1 MDYNDKNAA
10 PMRRRAERTGEPS
23 VKPADST
30 ASARADGYSTRQSA
44 RGTAPVVRNAPRTSS
59 ASVDSGRAR
68 AASSDYHQRVRARAA
83 ANDSAKAGNVA
94 PAPARVNVRPAS
106 GAARTGSTSTARTSA
121 STTARPSTGAKRPA
135 SNGTKR
141 PANAP
146 QRRTAPRSQGAG
158 VRHKK
163 NRNPK
168 WASALLIVCAMALIG
183 VGYVGVTEVN
193 NYMDY
198 QAKCR
203 ELEQDT
209 FYDGITLEG
218 ESLSGLTMLDAIAK
232 YQQQLSNVASAT
244 SITITARGKTYT
256 LDSSS
261 VQMSTNLQSTLSLAY
276 STGRTGSFDER
287 YAQLQQLKSEGLDF
301 SLNRGWNEDTLRSK
315 ISQIAAD
322 VYVKGQDADVES
334 FDPDTGKFTFTS
346 EVTGYELD
354 SDDLYAQ
361 ITQAVANG
369 NVNAN
374 IEAKIIEVAPEHTV
388 EYMKE
393 HFGRISYAQT
403 KTTSNSD
410 RNRNIQ
416 LATAEFNGMRV
427 EPGETVS
434 FNKTTGERTEA
445 KGYRP
450 AGAYSGGFLVQEP
463 GGGVCQVSTTL
474 YNAVV
479 KADLE
484 VLERS
489 PHSRV
494 SDYVPIGLDAAVNW
508 PSQDF
513 KFKNT
518 SDYPIFIVAEFA
530 DQKLTFKIYGKQL
543 DDGVYIKL
551 ESEKTETIVAPVG
564 VEEKPDS
571 SLPVGQTRDEKA
583 RDGSKA
589 VSYKVYYDKNDNE
602 IKREVL
608 ARSSYPA
615 SIAIHRVGTGT

>member
-10 PMRRRAERTGEPS
+10 PVRRRAERTGEPS

-59 ASVDSGRAR
+59 ASIDSGRAR

-83 ANDSAKAGNVA
+83 ANDPAKAGNAA

-106 GAARTGSTSTARTSA
+106 GAARTGSTARTSA
-121 STTARPSTGAKRPA
+121 STAARPSTGAKRPA
-135 SNGTKR
+135 PNGAKR

-168 WASALLIVCAMALIG
+168 WASALLVVCAMALIG

-232 YQQQLSNVASAT
+232 YQKQLSNVASAT

-410 RNRNIQ
+410 RNRNIK

-427 EPGETVS
+427 EPGETLS

-445 KGYRP
+445 KGYRA

-474 YNAVV
+474 YNAVA

-518 SDYPIFIVAEFA
+518 SDYPIFIVADFA

-551 ESEKTETIVAPVG
+551 ESEKTETIAAPEG
-564 VEEKPDS
+564 VEQKPDS

>member
-1 MDYNDKNAA
+1 MDYNDKNAV
-10 PMRRRAERTGEPS
+10 PVRRRAERTGEPS

-30 ASARADGYSTRQSA
+30 SPARADGYSTRQSA

-83 ANDSAKAGNVA
+83 ANDSAKAGNAA

-106 GAARTGSTSTARTSA
+106 EAARTGSTARTSA
-121 STTARPSTGAKRPA
+121 STAARPSTGAKRPA
-135 SNGTKR
+135 PNGTKR

-168 WASALLIVCAMALIG
+168 WASALLVVCAMALIG

-354 SDDLYAQ
+354 TDDLYAQ

-403 KTTSNSD
+403 KTTSNSN

-450 AGAYSGGFLVQEP
+450 AGAYSGGVLVQEP

-474 YNAVV
+474 YNAAV

-484 VLERS
+484 IIERS
-489 PHSRV
+489 PHTRV

-508 PSQDF
+508 SSQDF

-543 DDGVYIKL
+543 DDGMYIKL
-551 ESEKTETIVAPVG
+551 DSEKTETIPAKEG
-564 VEEKPDS
+564 VDVRNDPT
-571 SLPVGQTRDEKA
+571 LPVGTVKEEKA
-583 RDGSKA
+583 RDGSRA
-589 VSYKVYYDKNDNE
+589 ISYKIYYDKNDNE

-608 ARSSYPA
+608 AKSTYPSSQ
-615 SIAIHRVGTGT
+615 AIQRIGTGT

>member
-10 PMRRRAERTGEPS
+10 PVRRRAERTGEPS

-59 ASVDSGRAR
+59 ASIDSGRAR

-83 ANDSAKAGNVA
+83 ANDSAKAGNAA

-106 GAARTGSTSTARTSA
+106 GAARTGSTERTSA

-135 SNGTKR
+135 PNGTKR

-168 WASALLIVCAMALIG
+168 WASALLVVCAMALIG

-232 YQQQLSNVASAT
+232 YQKQLSNVASAT

-445 KGYRP
+445 KGYRA
-450 AGAYSGGFLVQEP
+450 AGAYSGGVLVQEP

-474 YNAVV
+474 YNAAV

-484 VLERS
+484 IIERS

-494 SDYVPIGLDAAVNW
+494 SDYVSIGLDAAVNW

-518 SDYPIFIVAEFA
+518 SDYPIFIVAEFS

-551 ESEKTETIVAPVG
+551 ESEKTETIAAPEG
-564 VEEKPDS
+564 VKEKDDPT
-571 SLPVGQTRDEKA
+571 LPLGTTKPEAA
-583 RDGSKA
+583 RDGA
-589 VSYKVYYDKNDNE
+589 RAISYKVYYDKNDNE

-608 ARSSYPA
+608 AKSTYPA
-615 SIAIHRVGTGT
+615 SQSILRIGTGT

>member
-10 PMRRRAERTGEPS
+10 PVRRRAERTGEPS

-59 ASVDSGRAR
+59 ASIDSGRAR

-83 ANDSAKAGNVA
+83 ANDSAKAGNAA

-106 GAARTGSTSTARTSA
+106 GAARTGSTARTSA
-121 STTARPSTGAKRPA
+121 PTAARPSTGAKRPA
-135 SNGTKR
+135 PNGTKR

-168 WASALLIVCAMALIG
+168 WASALLVVCAMALIG

-232 YQQQLSNVASAT
+232 YQKQLSNVASAT

-410 RNRNIQ
+410 RNRNIK

-445 KGYRP
+445 KGYRA

-474 YNAVV
+474 YNAVA

-518 SDYPIFIVAEFA
+518 SDYPVFIVAEFA

-551 ESEKTETIVAPVG
+551 ESEKTETIAAPEG
-564 VEEKPDS
+564 VEQKPDS

>member
-10 PMRRRAERTGEPS
+10 PVRRRAERTGEPS

-30 ASARADGYSTRQSA
+30 ASARADGYSPRQSA

-59 ASVDSGRAR
+59 ASIDSGRAR

-83 ANDSAKAGNVA
+83 ANDSAKAGNAA

-106 GAARTGSTSTARTSA
+106 GAARTGSTARTSA
-121 STTARPSTGAKRPA
+121 STAARPSTGAKRPA
-135 SNGTKR
+135 PNGTKR

-158 VRHKK
+158 MRHKK

-168 WASALLIVCAMALIG
+168 WASALLVVCAMALIG

-232 YQQQLSNVASAT
+232 YQKQLSNVASAT

-445 KGYRP
+445 KGYRA

-474 YNAVV
+474 YNAVA

-494 SDYVPIGLDAAVNW
+494 SDYVSIGLDAAVNW

-551 ESEKTETIVAPVG
+551 ESEKTETIAAPEG

>member
-1 MDYNDKNAA
+1 MDYNDKNAV
-10 PMRRRAERTGEPS
+10 PVRRRAERTGEPS

-30 ASARADGYSTRQSA
+30 SPARADGYSTRQSA

-83 ANDSAKAGNVA
+83 ANDSAKAGNAA

-106 GAARTGSTSTARTSA
+106 GAARTGSTARTSA

-135 SNGTKR
+135 PNGTKR

-168 WASALLIVCAMALIG
+168 WASALLVVCAMALIG

-445 KGYRP
+445 KGYRA
-450 AGAYSGGFLVQEP
+450 AGAYSGGVLVQEP

-474 YNAVV
+474 YNAAV

-484 VLERS
+484 IIERS

-551 ESEKTETIVAPVG
+551 ESEKTETIAAPEG
-564 VEEKPDS
+564 VKEKNDPTILAGS
-571 SLPVGQTRDEKA
+571 EPKLEKA
-583 RDGSKA
+583 RDGA
-589 VSYKVYYDKNDNE
+589 RAISYKIYYDKNDNE

-608 ARSSYPA
+608 AKSTYPA
-615 SIAIHRVGTGT
+615 SQAILRIGTGT

>member
-10 PMRRRAERTGEPS
+10 PVRRRAERTGEPS

-59 ASVDSGRAR
+59 ASIDSGRAR

-83 ANDSAKAGNVA
+83 ANDSAKAGNAA

-106 GAARTGSTSTARTSA
+106 GAARTGSTERTSA

-135 SNGTKR
+135 PNGTKR

-146 QRRTAPRSQGAG
+146 QRRTAPRSHGAG

-168 WASALLIVCAMALIG
+168 WASALLVVCAMALIG

-232 YQQQLSNVASAT
+232 YQKQLSNVASAT

-322 VYVKGQDADVES
+322 GYVKGQDADVES

-445 KGYRP
+445 KGYRA
-450 AGAYSGGFLVQEP
+450 AGAYSGGVLVQEP

-474 YNAVV
+474 YNAAV

-484 VLERS
+484 IIERS

-551 ESEKTETIVAPVG
+551 ESEKTETIAAPEG
-564 VEEKPDS
+564 VKEKDDPT
-571 SLPVGQTRDEKA
+571 LPVGQFKDEKA
-583 RDGSKA
+583 RDGAKA

-608 ARSSYPA
+608 AKSTYPA

>member
-1 MDYNDKNAA
+1 MDYNDKNAV
-10 PMRRRAERTGEPS
+10 PVRRRAERTGEPS

-30 ASARADGYSTRQSA
+30 SSARADGYSTRQSA

-83 ANDSAKAGNVA
+83 ANDSAKAGNAA

-106 GAARTGSTSTARTSA
+106 GAARTGSTARTSA
-121 STTARPSTGAKRPA
+121 STAARPSTGSKRPA
-135 SNGTKR
+135 PNGAKR

-168 WASALLIVCAMALIG
+168 WASALLVVCAMALIG

-232 YQQQLSNVASAT
+232 YQKQLSNVASAT

-445 KGYRP
+445 KGYRA
-450 AGAYSGGFLVQEP
+450 AGAYSGGVLVQEP

-474 YNAVV
+474 YNAAV

-484 VLERS
+484 IIERS

-508 PSQDF
+508 PSQDL

-543 DDGVYIKL
+543 DDGMYIKL
-551 ESEKTETIVAPVG
+551 DSEKTETIPAKEG
-564 VEEKPDS
+564 VDVRNDPT
-571 SLPVGQTRDEKA
+571 LPVGTIKEEKA
-583 RDGSKA
+583 RDGSRA
-589 VSYKVYYDKNDNE
+589 ISYKIYYDKNDNE

-608 ARSSYPA
+608 AKSTYPSSQ
-615 SIAIHRVGTGT
+615 AIQRIGTGT

>member
-10 PMRRRAERTGEPS
+10 PVRRRAERTGEPS

-59 ASVDSGRAR
+59 ASIDSGRAR

-83 ANDSAKAGNVA
+83 ANDSAKAGNAA

-106 GAARTGSTSTARTSA
+106 GAARTGSTERTSA

-135 SNGTKR
+135 PNGTKR

-146 QRRTAPRSQGAG
+146 QRRTAPRSHGAG

-168 WASALLIVCAMALIG
+168 WASALLVVCAMALIG

-232 YQQQLSNVASAT
+232 YQKQLSNVASAT

-445 KGYRP
+445 KGYRA
-450 AGAYSGGFLVQEP
+450 AGAYSGGVLVQEP

-474 YNAVV
+474 YNAAV

-484 VLERS
+484 IIERS

-551 ESEKTETIVAPVG
+551 ESEKTETIAAPEG
-564 VEEKPDS
+564 VKEKDDPT
-571 SLPVGQTRDEKA
+571 LPVGQFKDEKA
-583 RDGSKA
+583 RDGAKA

-602 IKREVL
+602 IKRELL
-608 ARSSYPA
+608 AKSTYPA

>member
-10 PMRRRAERTGEPS
+10 PVRRRAERTGEPS

-30 ASARADGYSTRQSA
+30 ASARADGYSPRQSA

-59 ASVDSGRAR
+59 ASIDSGRAR

-83 ANDSAKAGNVA
+83 ANDSAKAGNAA

-106 GAARTGSTSTARTSA
+106 GAARTGSTARTSV
-121 STTARPSTGAKRPA
+121 STAARPSTGAKRPA
-135 SNGTKR
+135 PNGTKR

-168 WASALLIVCAMALIG
+168 WASALLVVCAMALIG

-232 YQQQLSNVASAT
+232 YQKQLSNVASAT

-287 YAQLQQLKSEGLDF
+287 YARLQQLKSEGLDF

-410 RNRNIQ
+410 RNRNIK

-427 EPGETVS
+427 EPGETLS

-474 YNAVV
+474 YNAVA

-551 ESEKTETIVAPVG
+551 ESEKTETIAAPEG

-583 RDGSKA
+583 RDGAKA

>member
-10 PMRRRAERTGEPS
+10 PVRRRAERTGEPG

-30 ASARADGYSTRQSA
+30 SPARADGYSTRQSA

-83 ANDSAKAGNVA
+83 ANDSAKAGNAA

-106 GAARTGSTSTARTSA
+106 GAARTGSTARTSA
-121 STTARPSTGAKRPA
+121 STAARPATGAKRPA
-135 SNGTKR
+135 PNCTKR

-168 WASALLIVCAMALIG
+168 WASALLVVCAMALIG

-354 SDDLYAQ
+354 TDDLYAQ

-416 LATAEFNGMRV
+416 LAAAEFNGMRV

-434 FNKTTGERTEA
+434 FNKTTGERTES

-551 ESEKTETIVAPVG
+551 ESEKTETIVAPEG

>member
-1 MDYNDKNAA
+1 MDYNDKNAS
-10 PMRRRAERTGEPS
+10 PVRRRAERTGEPS

-30 ASARADGYSTRQSA
+30 SSARADGYSTRQSA

-59 ASVDSGRAR
+59 ASIDSGRAR

-83 ANDSAKAGNVA
+83 ANDSAKAGNAA

-106 GAARTGSTSTARTSA
+106 GAARTGSTERTSA
-121 STTARPSTGAKRPA
+121 STAARPSTGAKRPA
-135 SNGTKR
+135 PNGTKR

-168 WASALLIVCAMALIG
+168 WASALLVVCAMALIG

-232 YQQQLSNVASAT
+232 YQKQLSNVASAT

-276 STGRTGSFDER
+276 STGRTGSFEER
-287 YAQLQQLKSEGLDF
+287 YARLQQLKSEGLDF

-410 RNRNIQ
+410 RNRNIK

-427 EPGETVS
+427 EPGETLS

-474 YNAVV
+474 YNAVA

-551 ESEKTETIVAPVG
+551 ESEKTETIAAPEG

>member
-1 MDYNDKNAA
+1 MDYNDKNAV
-10 PMRRRAERTGEPS
+10 PVRRRAERTGEPS

-30 ASARADGYSTRQSA
+30 SPARADGYSTRQSA

-83 ANDSAKAGNVA
+83 ANDSAKAGNA
-94 PAPARVNVRPAS
+94 ASAPARVNVRPAS
-106 GAARTGSTSTARTSA
+106 GAARTGSTARTSA
-121 STTARPSTGAKRPA
+121 STAARPSTGAKRPA
-135 SNGTKR
+135 PNGTKR

-168 WASALLIVCAMALIG
+168 WASALLVVCAMALIG

-354 SDDLYAQ
+354 TDDLYAQ

-416 LATAEFNGMRV
+416 LAAAEFNGMRV

-571 SLPVGQTRDEKA
+571 SLPLGQTRDEKA

>member
-10 PMRRRAERTGEPS
+10 PVRRRAERTGEPS

-59 ASVDSGRAR
+59 ASIDSGRAR

-83 ANDSAKAGNVA
+83 ANDSAKAGNAA

-106 GAARTGSTSTARTSA
+106 GAARTGSTERTSA
-121 STTARPSTGAKRPA
+121 STAARPSTGAKRPA
-135 SNGTKR
+135 PNGTKR

-168 WASALLIVCAMALIG
+168 WASALLVVCAMALIG
-183 VGYVGVTEVN
+183 VGYVGITEVN

-232 YQQQLSNVASAT
+232 YQKQLSNVASAT

-315 ISQIAAD
+315 ISEIAAD

-445 KGYRP
+445 KGYRA

-474 YNAVV
+474 YNAVA

-551 ESEKTETIVAPVG
+551 VSEKTETIAAPEG

-571 SLPVGQTRDEKA
+571 SLPVGKTRDEKA

-615 SIAIHRVGTGT
+615 SIAIHRVGIGT

>member
-1 MDYNDKNAA
+1 MDYNDKNAV
-10 PMRRRAERTGEPS
+10 PVRRRAERTGEPS

-30 ASARADGYSTRQSA
+30 SPARADGYSTRQSA

-83 ANDSAKAGNVA
+83 ANDSAKAGNAA

-106 GAARTGSTSTARTSA
+106 VAARTGSTAQTSA

-135 SNGTKR
+135 PNGAKR

-168 WASALLIVCAMALIG
+168 WASALLVVCAMALIG

-445 KGYRP
+445 KGYRA

-474 YNAVV
+474 YNAVA

-551 ESEKTETIVAPVG
+551 ESEKTATIAAPEG

>member
-10 PMRRRAERTGEPS
+10 PVRRRAERTGEPS

-59 ASVDSGRAR
+59 ASIDSGRAR

-83 ANDSAKAGNVA
+83 ANDSAKAGNAA

-106 GAARTGSTSTARTSA
+106 GAARTGSTERTSA
-121 STTARPSTGAKRPA
+121 STAARPSTGAKRPA
-135 SNGTKR
+135 PNGTKR

-168 WASALLIVCAMALIG
+168 WASALLVVCAMALIG

-232 YQQQLSNVASAT
+232 YQKQLSNVASAT

-276 STGRTGSFDER
+276 STGRTGSFEER
-287 YAQLQQLKSEGLDF
+287 YARLQQLKSEGLDF

-410 RNRNIQ
+410 RNRNIK

-427 EPGETVS
+427 ESGETLS

-474 YNAVV
+474 YNAVA

-518 SDYPIFIVAEFA
+518 SDYPIFIVADFA

-551 ESEKTETIVAPVG
+551 ESEKTETIAAPEG
-564 VEEKPDS
+564 VEQKPDS

>member
-10 PMRRRAERTGEPS
+10 PVRRRAERTGEPS

-30 ASARADGYSTRQSA
+30 SSARADGYSTRQSA

-83 ANDSAKAGNVA
+83 ANDSAKAGNAA

-106 GAARTGSTSTARTSA
+106 GAARTGSTARTSA
-121 STTARPSTGAKRPA
+121 SSAARPSTGAKRPA
-135 SNGTKR
+135 PNGTKR

-168 WASALLIVCAMALIG
+168 WASALLVVCAMALIG

-354 SDDLYAQ
+354 TDDLYAQ

-416 LATAEFNGMRV
+416 LAAAEFNGMRV

-434 FNKTTGERTEA
+434 FNKTTGERTES

-551 ESEKTETIVAPVG
+551 ESEKTETIVAPEG

>member
-10 PMRRRAERTGEPS
+10 PVRRRAERTGEPS

-30 ASARADGYSTRQSA
+30 SSARVDGYSPRQSV

-59 ASVDSGRAR
+59 TSIDSGRAR

-83 ANDSAKAGNVA
+83 ANDSAKAGNAA

-106 GAARTGSTSTARTSA
+106 GAARTGSTERTSA

-135 SNGTKR
+135 PNGTKR

-168 WASALLIVCAMALIG
+168 WASALLVVCAMALIG

-232 YQQQLSNVASAT
+232 YQKQLSNVASAT

-445 KGYRP
+445 KGYRA

-474 YNAVV
+474 YNAVA

-551 ESEKTETIVAPVG
+551 ESEKTETIAAPEG

-571 SLPVGQTRDEKA
+571 SLPVGKTRDEKA

>member
-10 PMRRRAERTGEPS
+10 PVRRRAERTGEPS

-30 ASARADGYSTRQSA
+30 ASARADGYSPRQSA

-59 ASVDSGRAR
+59 ASIDSGRAR

-83 ANDSAKAGNVA
+83 ANDSAKAGNAA

-106 GAARTGSTSTARTSA
+106 EAARTGSTARTSA
-121 STTARPSTGAKRPA
+121 STAARPSTGAKRPA
-135 SNGTKR
+135 PNGTKR

-158 VRHKK
+158 MRHKK

-168 WASALLIVCAMALIG
+168 WASALLVVCAMALIG

-232 YQQQLSNVASAT
+232 YQKQLSNVASAT

-354 SDDLYAQ
+354 TDDLYAQ

-403 KTTSNSD
+403 KTTSNSN

-434 FNKTTGERTEA
+434 FNATTGERTEA

-450 AGAYSGGFLVQEP
+450 AGAYSGGVLVQEL

-474 YNAVV
+474 YNAAV

-484 VLERS
+484 IIERS
-489 PHSRV
+489 PHTRV

-508 PSQDF
+508 SSQDF

-518 SDYPIFIVAEFA
+518 SDYPIFIVAEFS

-551 ESEKTETIVAPVG
+551 ESEKTETIAAPEG
-564 VEEKPDS
+564 VKEKDDPT
-571 SLPVGQTRDEKA
+571 LPVGQFKDEKA
-583 RDGSKA
+583 RDGAKA

-608 ARSSYPA
+608 AKSTYPA

>member
-10 PMRRRAERTGEPS
+10 PVRRRAERTGEPS

-59 ASVDSGRAR
+59 ASIDSGRAR

-83 ANDSAKAGNVA
+83 ANDSAKAGNAA

-106 GAARTGSTSTARTSA
+106 GAARTGSTERTSA
-121 STTARPSTGAKRPA
+121 STAARPSTGAKRPA
-135 SNGTKR
+135 PNGAKR

-168 WASALLIVCAMALIG
+168 WASALLVVCAMALIG

-232 YQQQLSNVASAT
+232 YQKQLSNVASAT

-410 RNRNIQ
+410 RNRNIK

-427 EPGETVS
+427 EPGETLS

-551 ESEKTETIVAPVG
+551 ESEKTETISAPEG
-564 VEEKPDS
+564 VDEKPDS
-571 SLPVGQTRDEKA
+571 TLPVGQFKDEKA
-583 RDGSKA
+583 RDGAKA

-615 SIAIHRVGTGT
+615 SIAIRRVGTGT

>member
-10 PMRRRAERTGEPS
+10 PVRRRAERTGEPS

-59 ASVDSGRAR
+59 ASIDSGRAR

-83 ANDSAKAGNVA
+83 ANDSAKAGNAA

-106 GAARTGSTSTARTSA
+106 GAARTGSTERTSA
-121 STTARPSTGAKRPA
+121 STAARPSTGAKRPA
-135 SNGTKR
+135 PNGTKR

-168 WASALLIVCAMALIG
+168 WASALLVVCAMALIG

-232 YQQQLSNVASAT
+232 YQKQLSNVASAT

-276 STGRTGSFDER
+276 STGRTGSFEER
-287 YAQLQQLKSEGLDF
+287 YARLQQLKSEGLDF

-410 RNRNIQ
+410 RNRNIK

-427 EPGETVS
+427 EPGETLS
-434 FNKTTGERTEA
+434 FNKTTGKRTEA

-474 YNAVV
+474 YNAVA

-551 ESEKTETIVAPVG
+551 ESEKTETIAAPEG

-571 SLPVGQTRDEKA
+571 SLPVGKTRDEKA

>member
-1 MDYNDKNAA
+1 MDYNDKNAV
-10 PMRRRAERTGEPS
+10 PVRRRAERTGEPS

-30 ASARADGYSTRQSA
+30 SPARADGYSTRQSA

-83 ANDSAKAGNVA
+83 ANDSAKAGNAA

-106 GAARTGSTSTARTSA
+106 GAARTGSTARTSA
-121 STTARPSTGAKRPA
+121 STAARPSTGAKRPA
-135 SNGTKR
+135 PNGTKR

-168 WASALLIVCAMALIG
+168 WASALLVVCAMALIG

-354 SDDLYAQ
+354 TDDLYAQ

-403 KTTSNSD
+403 KTTSNSN

-445 KGYRP
+445 KGYRA

-474 YNAVV
+474 YNAVA

-518 SDYPIFIVAEFA
+518 SDYPIFIVAEFS

-551 ESEKTETIVAPVG
+551 ESEKTETIAAPEG

-571 SLPVGQTRDEKA
+571 SLPVGKTRDEKA

>member
-10 PMRRRAERTGEPS
+10 PVRRRAERTGEPS

-59 ASVDSGRAR
+59 ASIDSGRAR

-83 ANDSAKAGNVA
+83 ANDSAKAGNAA

-106 GAARTGSTSTARTSA
+106 GAARTGSTERTSA
-121 STTARPSTGAKRPA
+121 STAARPSTGAKRPA
-135 SNGTKR
+135 PNGTKR

-146 QRRTAPRSQGAG
+146 QRRNAPRSQGAG

-168 WASALLIVCAMALIG
+168 WASALLVVCAMALIG
-183 VGYVGVTEVN
+183 VGYVGITEVN

-232 YQQQLSNVASAT
+232 YQKQLSNVASAT

-445 KGYRP
+445 KGYRA
-450 AGAYSGGFLVQEP
+450 AGAYSGGVLVQEP

-474 YNAVV
+474 YNAAV

-484 VLERS
+484 IIERS

-508 PSQDF
+508 PGQDF

-518 SDYPIFIVAEFA
+518 SDYPIFIVAEFS

-551 ESEKTETIVAPVG
+551 ESEKTETIAAPEG
-564 VEEKPDS
+564 VKDKYDPTILAGSEPK
-571 SLPVGQTRDEKA
+571 VEKA
-583 RDGSKA
+583 RDGA
-589 VSYKVYYDKNDNE
+589 RAISYKIYYDKNDNE

-608 ARSSYPA
+608 DKSTYPA
-615 SIAIHRVGTGT
+615 SQAIRRIGTGT

>member
-10 PMRRRAERTGEPS
+10 PVRRRAERTGEPS

-59 ASVDSGRAR
+59 ASIDSGRAR

-83 ANDSAKAGNVA
+83 ANDSAKAGNAA

-106 GAARTGSTSTARTSA
+106 GAARTGSTERTSA
-121 STTARPSTGAKRPA
+121 STAARPSTGAKRPA
-135 SNGTKR
+135 PNGTKR

-168 WASALLIVCAMALIG
+168 WASALLVVCAMALIG
-183 VGYVGVTEVN
+183 VGYVGVTEIN

-232 YQQQLSNVASAT
+232 YQKQLSNVASAT

-445 KGYRP
+445 KGYRA
-450 AGAYSGGFLVQEP
+450 AGAYSGGVLVQEP

-474 YNAVV
+474 YNAAV

-484 VLERS
+484 IIERS

-508 PSQDF
+508 PGQDF

-518 SDYPIFIVAEFA
+518 SDYPIFIVAEFS

-551 ESEKTETIVAPVG
+551 ESEKTETIAAPEG
-564 VEEKPDS
+564 VKDKYDPTILAGSEPK
-571 SLPVGQTRDEKA
+571 VEKA
-583 RDGSKA
+583 RDGA
-589 VSYKVYYDKNDNE
+589 RAISYKVYYDKNDNE

-608 ARSSYPA
+608 DKSTYPA
-615 SIAIHRVGTGT
+615 SQAIRRIGTGT

>member
-10 PMRRRAERTGEPS
+10 PVRRRAERTGEPS

-30 ASARADGYSTRQSA
+30 ASARADGYSPRQSA

-59 ASVDSGRAR
+59 ASIDSGRAR

-83 ANDSAKAGNVA
+83 ANDSAKAGNAA

-106 GAARTGSTSTARTSA
+106 GAARTGSTARTSV
-121 STTARPSTGAKRPA
+121 STAARPSTGAKRPA
-135 SNGTKR
+135 PNGTKR

-168 WASALLIVCAMALIG
+168 WASALLVVCAMALIG

-232 YQQQLSNVASAT
+232 YQKQLRNVASAT

-287 YAQLQQLKSEGLDF
+287 YARLQQLKSEGLDF

-410 RNRNIQ
+410 RNRNIK

-427 EPGETVS
+427 EPGETLS

-474 YNAVV
+474 YTEAA

-494 SDYVPIGLDAAVNW
+494 SDYVPIGLDAPVNW

-551 ESEKTETIVAPVG
+551 ESEKTETIAAPEG

-583 RDGSKA
+583 RDGAKA

>member
-1 MDYNDKNAA
+1 MDYNDKNAV
-10 PMRRRAERTGEPS
+10 PVRRRAERTGEPS

-30 ASARADGYSTRQSA
+30 SPARADGYSTRQSA

-83 ANDSAKAGNVA
+83 ANDSAKAGNAA

-106 GAARTGSTSTARTSA
+106 GAARTGSTARTSA
-121 STTARPSTGAKRPA
+121 STAARPSTGGKRPA
-135 SNGTKR
+135 PNGTKR

-168 WASALLIVCAMALIG
+168 WASALLVVCAMALIG

-354 SDDLYAQ
+354 IDDLYAQ

-484 VLERS
+484 VVERS

-551 ESEKTETIVAPVG
+551 ESEKTETIAAPEG

>member
-10 PMRRRAERTGEPS
+10 PVRRRAERTGEPS

-59 ASVDSGRAR
+59 ASIDSGRAR

-83 ANDSAKAGNVA
+83 ANDSAKAGNAA

-106 GAARTGSTSTARTSA
+106 GAACTGSTERTSA
-121 STTARPSTGAKRPA
+121 STAARPSTGAKRPA
-135 SNGTKR
+135 PNGTKR

-168 WASALLIVCAMALIG
+168 WASALLVVCAMALIG
-183 VGYVGVTEVN
+183 VGYVGITEVN

-232 YQQQLSNVASAT
+232 YQKQLSNVASAT

-445 KGYRP
+445 KGYRA
-450 AGAYSGGFLVQEP
+450 AGAYSGGVLVQEP

-474 YNAVV
+474 YNAAV

-484 VLERS
+484 IIERS

-494 SDYVPIGLDAAVNW
+494 SDYVSIGLDAAVNW
-508 PSQDF
+508 PGQDF

-518 SDYPIFIVAEFA
+518 SDYPIFIVAEFS

-551 ESEKTETIVAPVG
+551 ESEKTETIAAPEG
-564 VEEKPDS
+564 VKEKDDPT
-571 SLPVGQTRDEKA
+571 LPVGQFKDEKA
-583 RDGSKA
+583 RDGAKA

-608 ARSSYPA
+608 AKSTYPA

>member
-10 PMRRRAERTGEPS
+10 PVRRRAERTGEPS

-30 ASARADGYSTRQSA
+30 ASARADGSSTRQSA

-59 ASVDSGRAR
+59 ASIDSGRAR

-83 ANDSAKAGNVA
+83 ANDSAKAGNAA

-106 GAARTGSTSTARTSA
+106 GAARTGSTARTSA
-121 STTARPSTGAKRPA
+121 STAARPSTGAKRPA
-135 SNGTKR
+135 PNGTKR

-168 WASALLIVCAMALIG
+168 WASALLVVCAMALIG
-183 VGYVGVTEVN
+183 VGYVGITEVN

-232 YQQQLSNVASAT
+232 YQKQLSNVASAT

-445 KGYRP
+445 KGYRA
-450 AGAYSGGFLVQEP
+450 AGAYSGGVLVQEP

-474 YNAVV
+474 YNAAV

-484 VLERS
+484 IIERS

-494 SDYVPIGLDAAVNW
+494 SDYVSIGLDAAVNW

-518 SDYPIFIVAEFA
+518 SDYPIFIVAEFS

-551 ESEKTETIVAPVG
+551 ESEKTETIAAPEG
-564 VEEKPDS
+564 VKEKDDPT
-571 SLPVGQTRDEKA
+571 LPVGQFKDEKA
-583 RDGSKA
+583 RDGAKA

-608 ARSSYPA
+608 AKSTYPA

>member
-10 PMRRRAERTGEPS
+10 PVRRRAERTGEPS

-30 ASARADGYSTRQSA
+30 SPARADGYSTRQSA

-83 ANDSAKAGNVA
+83 ANDSAKAGNAA

-106 GAARTGSTSTARTSA
+106 GAARTGSTARTSA

-135 SNGTKR
+135 PNGTKR

-168 WASALLIVCAMALIG
+168 WASALLVVCAMALIG

-354 SDDLYAQ
+354 TDDLYAQ

-416 LATAEFNGMRV
+416 LAAAEFNGMRV

-450 AGAYSGGFLVQEP
+450 AGAYSGGVLVQEP

-474 YNAVV
+474 YNAAV

-484 VLERS
+484 IIERS
-489 PHSRV
+489 PHTRV

-508 PSQDF
+508 PGQDF

-551 ESEKTETIVAPVG
+551 ESEKTETIPAKEG
-564 VEEKPDS
+564 VDVRNDPT
-571 SLPVGQTRDEKA
+571 LPVGTVKNEKA
-583 RDGSKA
+583 REGSKA
-589 VSYKVYYDKNDNE
+589 VSYKIYYDKNDNE
-602 IKREVL
+602 IKRELL
-608 ARSSYPA
+608 ARSTYSA
-615 SIAIHRVGTGT
+615 SQAIQLIGTGA

>member
-1 MDYNDKNAA
+1 MDYNDKNAV
-10 PMRRRAERTGEPS
+10 PVRRRAERTGEPS

-30 ASARADGYSTRQSA
+30 SSARADGYSPRQSA

-83 ANDSAKAGNVA
+83 ANDSAKAGNAA

-106 GAARTGSTSTARTSA
+106 GAARTGSTARTSA
-121 STTARPSTGAKRPA
+121 STAARPATGAKRPA
-135 SNGTKR
+135 PNGAKR

-146 QRRTAPRSQGAG
+146 QHRTAPRSQGAG

-168 WASALLIVCAMALIG
+168 WASALLVVCAMALIG

-354 SDDLYAQ
+354 TDDLYAQ

-445 KGYRP
+445 KGYRA
-450 AGAYSGGFLVQEP
+450 AGAYSGGVLVQEP

-474 YNAVV
+474 YNAAV

-484 VLERS
+484 IIERS

-551 ESEKTETIVAPVG
+551 ESEKTETIAAPEG
-564 VEEKPDS
+564 VKDKDDPTILAGSEPK
-571 SLPVGQTRDEKA
+571 VEKA
-583 RDGSKA
+583 RDGA
-589 VSYKVYYDKNDNE
+589 RAISYKVYYDKNDNE

-608 ARSSYPA
+608 DKSTYPA
-615 SIAIHRVGTGT
+615 SQAIRRIGTGT

>member
-1 MDYNDKNAA
+1 
-10 PMRRRAERTGEPS
+10 
-23 VKPADST
+23 
-30 ASARADGYSTRQSA
+30 ASI
-44 RGTAPVVRNAPRTSS
+44 
-59 ASVDSGRAR
+59 DSGRAR

-83 ANDSAKAGNVA
+83 ANDSAKAGNAA

-106 GAARTGSTSTARTSA
+106 GAARTGSTERTSA

-135 SNGTKR
+135 PNGTKR

-146 QRRTAPRSQGAG
+146 QRRTAPRSHGAG

-168 WASALLIVCAMALIG
+168 WASALLVVCAMALIG

-232 YQQQLSNVASAT
+232 YQKQLSNVASAT

-445 KGYRP
+445 KGYRA
-450 AGAYSGGFLVQEP
+450 AGAYSGGVLVQEP

-474 YNAVV
+474 YNAAV

-484 VLERS
+484 IIERS

-551 ESEKTETIVAPVG
+551 ESEKTETIAAPEG
-564 VEEKPDS
+564 VKEKDDPT
-571 SLPVGQTRDEKA
+571 LPVGQFKDEKA
-583 RDGSKA
+583 RDGAKA

-602 IKREVL
+602 IKRELL
-608 ARSSYPA
+608 AKSTYPA

>member
-1 MDYNDKNAA
+1 MDYNDKNAV
-10 PMRRRAERTGEPS
+10 PVRRRAERTGEPS

-30 ASARADGYSTRQSA
+30 SPARADGYSTRQSA

-83 ANDSAKAGNVA
+83 ANDSAKAGNAA

-106 GAARTGSTSTARTSA
+106 GAARTGSTARTSA
-121 STTARPSTGAKRPA
+121 STAARPSTGAKRPA
-135 SNGTKR
+135 PNGTKR

-168 WASALLIVCAMALIG
+168 WASALLVVCAMALIG

-354 SDDLYAQ
+354 TDDLYAQ

-403 KTTSNSD
+403 KTTSNSN

-445 KGYRP
+445 KGYRA

-474 YNAVV
+474 YNAVA

-551 ESEKTETIVAPVG
+551 KSEKTETIAAPEG
-564 VEEKPDS
+564 VEAKPDS
-571 SLPVGQTRDEKA
+571 SLPVGQTRDDKA
-583 RDGSKA
+583 RDGAKA

-608 ARSSYPA
+608 AKSTYPA

>member
-10 PMRRRAERTGEPS
+10 PVRRRAERTGEPS

-30 ASARADGYSTRQSA
+30 ASARTDGYSTRQSA

-59 ASVDSGRAR
+59 ASIDSGRAR

-83 ANDSAKAGNVA
+83 ANDSAKAGNAA

-106 GAARTGSTSTARTSA
+106 GAARTGSTARTST

-135 SNGTKR
+135 PNGIKR

-168 WASALLIVCAMALIG
+168 WASALLVVCAMALIG

-232 YQQQLSNVASAT
+232 YQKQLSNVASAT

-445 KGYRP
+445 KGYRA
-450 AGAYSGGFLVQEP
+450 AGAYSGGVLVQEP

-474 YNAVV
+474 YNAAV

-484 VLERS
+484 IIERS

-494 SDYVPIGLDAAVNW
+494 SDYVSIGLDAAVNW

-518 SDYPIFIVAEFA
+518 SDYPIFIVAEFS

-551 ESEKTETIVAPVG
+551 ESEKTETIAAPEG
-564 VEEKPDS
+564 VKEKNDPT
-571 SLPVGQTRDEKA
+571 LPLGTNKPEAA
-583 RDGSKA
+583 RDGSRA
-589 VSYKVYYDKNDNE
+589 ISYKIYYDKNDNE

-608 ARSSYPA
+608 AKSTYPA
-615 SIAIHRVGTGT
+615 SQAILRIGTGT

>member
-1 MDYNDKNAA
+1 MDYNDKNAV
-10 PMRRRAERTGEPS
+10 PVRRRAERTGEPS

-30 ASARADGYSTRQSA
+30 SSARADGYSTRQSA

-83 ANDSAKAGNVA
+83 ANDSAKAGNAA

-106 GAARTGSTSTARTSA
+106 GAARTGSTARTSA
-121 STTARPSTGAKRPA
+121 STAARPSTGSKRPA
-135 SNGTKR
+135 PNGAKR

-168 WASALLIVCAMALIG
+168 WASALLVVCAMALIG

-232 YQQQLSNVASAT
+232 YQKQLSNVASAT

-445 KGYRP
+445 KGYRA
-450 AGAYSGGFLVQEP
+450 AGAYSGGVLVQEP

-474 YNAVV
+474 YNAAV

-484 VLERS
+484 IIERS

-508 PSQDF
+508 PSQDL

-518 SDYPIFIVAEFA
+518 SDYPIVIVAEFA

-543 DDGVYIKL
+543 DDGMYIKL
-551 ESEKTETIVAPVG
+551 DSEKTETIPAKEG
-564 VEEKPDS
+564 VDVRNDPT
-571 SLPVGQTRDEKA
+571 LPVGTIKEEKA
-583 RDGSKA
+583 RDGSRA
-589 VSYKVYYDKNDNE
+589 ISYKIYYDKNDNE

-608 ARSSYPA
+608 AKSTYPSSQ
-615 SIAIHRVGTGT
+615 AIQRIGTGT

>member
-10 PMRRRAERTGEPS
+10 PVRRRAERTGEPS

-59 ASVDSGRAR
+59 ASIDSGRAR

-83 ANDSAKAGNVA
+83 ANDSAKAGNAA

-106 GAARTGSTSTARTSA
+106 GAARTGSTARTSA
-121 STTARPSTGAKRPA
+121 STAARPSTGAKQPA
-135 SNGTKR
+135 PNGTKR

-168 WASALLIVCAMALIG
+168 WASALLVVCAMALIG
-183 VGYVGVTEVN
+183 VGYVGITEVN

-232 YQQQLSNVASAT
+232 YQKQLSNVASAT

-445 KGYRP
+445 KGYRA

-474 YNAVV
+474 YNAVA

-551 ESEKTETIVAPVG
+551 ESEKTETIAAPEG

-571 SLPVGQTRDEKA
+571 SLPVGKTRDEKA

>member
-10 PMRRRAERTGEPS
+10 PVRRRAERTGEPS

-30 ASARADGYSTRQSA
+30 SSARADGYSTRQSA

-59 ASVDSGRAR
+59 ASIDSGRTR

-83 ANDSAKAGNVA
+83 ANDSAKAGNAA

-106 GAARTGSTSTARTSA
+106 GAARTGSTARTSA
-121 STTARPSTGAKRPA
+121 STAARPSTGAKRPA
-135 SNGTKR
+135 PNGTKR

-158 VRHKK
+158 MRHKK

-168 WASALLIVCAMALIG
+168 WASALLVVCAMALIG

-232 YQQQLSNVASAT
+232 YQKQLSNVASAT

-410 RNRNIQ
+410 RNRNIK

-427 EPGETVS
+427 EPGETLS

-551 ESEKTETIVAPVG
+551 ESEKTETISAPEG
-564 VEEKPDS
+564 VDEKPDS
-571 SLPVGQTRDEKA
+571 TLPVGQFKDEKA
-583 RDGSKA
+583 RDGAKA

-615 SIAIHRVGTGT
+615 SIAIRRVGTGT